1 MLSCVVSTSFSVT
14 EISPRRDSAKCQLL
28 LLLLLLLMMM
38 MNCVCGMVDRRKA
51 FSLISS
57 RDSFTKTLEAL
68 HVLIYYTILE
78 ERRKTLLKMFL
89 IDVNRLTLSRRPQN
103 LIETS
108 LWSIFFKVSFYLV
121 VFSILT
127 IVRLIDM

>member
-28 LLLLLLLMMM
+28 LLLMMM
-38 MNCVCGMVDRRKA
+38 MNCVCGMADRRKA

-57 RDSFTKTLEAL
+57 RDLFTKTLEAL

-108 LWSIFFKVSFYLV
+108 LWSIFFKMNFYLV

>member
-28 LLLLLLLMMM
+28 LLLMMM
-38 MNCVCGMVDRRKA
+38 MNCVCGMADRRKA

-57 RDSFTKTLEAL
+57 RDLFTKTLEAL

-89 IDVNRLTLSRRPQN
+89 IDVNRLTLSRCPQN

-108 LWSIFFKVSFYLV
+108 LWSIFFKMNFYLV

>member
-28 LLLLLLLMMM
+28 LLMMMM

-78 ERRKTLLKMFL
+78 ERRKTLLKTFL

-108 LWSIFFKVSFYLV
+108 LWSIFFKMNFYLV

>member
-14 EISPRRDSAKCQLL
+14 EISPRRDSAKCQ
-28 LLLLLLLMMM
+28 LLLLLMMM

-108 LWSIFFKVSFYLV
+108 LWSIFFKMNFYLV

-127 IVRLIDM
+127 IVRLIDI

>member
-14 EISPRRDSAKCQLL
+14 EISPRRDSAKCQ
-28 LLLLLLLMMM
+28 LLLLLMMM

-108 LWSIFFKVSFYLV
+108 LWSIFFKMNFYLV
-121 VFSILT
+121 VFSILA

>member
-1 MLSCVVSTSFSVT
+1 MM
-14 EISPRRDSAKCQLL
+14 
-28 LLLLLLLMMM
+28 MMM

>member
-14 EISPRRDSAKCQLL
+14 EISPRRDSAKCQLP
-28 LLLLLLLMMM
+28 LLLMMM

-108 LWSIFFKVSFYLV
+108 LWSIFFKMNFYLV

>member
-28 LLLLLLLMMM
+28 LLLMMM
-38 MNCVCGMVDRRKA
+38 MNCVCGMADRRKA

-57 RDSFTKTLEAL
+57 RDLFTKTLEAL

-89 IDVNRLTLSRRPQN
+89 IDVNRLTLSRR
-103 LIETS
+103 LYGAYF
-108 LWSIFFKVSFYLV
+108 LK
-121 VFSILT
+121 
-127 IVRLIDM
+127 